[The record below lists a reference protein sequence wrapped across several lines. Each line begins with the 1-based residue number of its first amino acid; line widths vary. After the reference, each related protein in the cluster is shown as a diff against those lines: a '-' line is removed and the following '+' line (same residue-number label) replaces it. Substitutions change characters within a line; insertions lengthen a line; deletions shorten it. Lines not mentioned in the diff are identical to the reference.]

1 MKYKGDYK
9 EKRTRRQ
16 KRINNLAI
24 VKSSHSIIPLY
35 KSGSTSPKDKDTTN
49 KKLQANIPDK
59 HSCKNPQ
66 PNYIKQHTKRIT
78 HHDQVG
84 IYLWDLSIV
93 RYIKIQLLWYITF
106 TKQRIKIT

>member
-1 MKYKGDYK
+1 MKYKGEYK

-59 HSCKNPQ
+59 HSCKILNQ
-66 PNYIKQHTKRIT
+66 TILNSTKGSHTMTKWGFT
-78 HHDQVG
+78 SG
-84 IYLWDLSIV
+84 I
-93 RYIKIQLLWYITF
+93 
-106 TKQRIKIT
+106 